1 MEVKFLIEAWS
12 AWSSSKPNRM
22 DWEDWAA
29 GCGARSVED
38 AKPDVSMVPAMKRR
52 RMSSLSRMVFSTAVE
67 CLREKDVEP
76 ICVFATRHGELLRT
90 VSIINSM
97 AEGMHVSPTDFS
109 LSVHNTALGLFS
121 IFTDNKLPATTVVA
135 GVDTFGVALIE
146 AAVHL
151 HRFPD
156 RSVLLVFF
164 DEPIPPPLDTLQVG
178 PAEAGS
184 IALLLSPSPNPN
196 VVVTRKHIKEESCKR
211 SGEEVNLSEDF
222 LRFFLAGET
231 KSEVETRNALW
242 RWSRP

>member
-1 MEVKFLIEAWS
+1 MEVRFSIEAWS
-12 AWSSSKPNRM
+12 AWSSSKPDRT

-29 GCGARSVED
+29 GRGGRSVED

-67 CLREKDVEP
+67 CLREKDVKP

-90 VSIINSM
+90 VSIIESM
-97 AEGMHVSPTDFS
+97 VEGMHISPTHFS

-156 RSVLLVFF
+156 RPVLLVCF
-164 DEPIPPPLDTLQVG
+164 DEPLPPPLDALQVG
-178 PAEAGS
+178 PAEASS
-184 IALLLSPSPNPN
+184 IALLLSPTQNPN
-196 VVVTRKHIKEESCKR
+196 VVVSREHIKKKSGKR
-211 SGEEVNLSEDF
+211 SSEEVNLGESF

-231 KSEVETRNALW
+231 KSEVETHNALW
-242 RWSRP
+242 SWSRP